1 MKKSII
7 ECKNKFSHAKKI
19 LFWFNITIMQI
30 SPVSMQYYSNT
41 RNSAQVSCGM
51 KLPRLNCKKLDGL
64 TYDKY
69 KDLSF
74 LDKLKFRLFTPLS
87 IRRDARANFYA
98 ARSARRYLDDKCG
111 RDNYTV
117 MVVGRSLASIGE
129 TMRDLGRDVRF
140 LPMSQLADGMPKNI
154 NNVEVYKKYL
164 DSIGLT
170 KELIEANPKH
180 HFVLIDYVS
189 SGESLRN
196 AHKFL
201 SRPDLLGN
209 PERIEMVPSQL
220 LVGNNIMSSGL
231 ELLYMF
237 HGLKKYSPVSQL
249 GLEELGKT
257 FDRIQPDPLYKNKR
271 NLFLFNIMRKI
282 ERYRKKTGKE

>member
-1 MKKSII
+1 
-7 ECKNKFSHAKKI
+7 
-19 LFWFNITIMQI
+19 MQI
-30 SPVSMQYYSNT
+30 NPVSMQYYYNT

-51 KLPRLNCKKLDGL
+51 KLSGLNCKKLEGL

-74 LDKLKFRLFTPLS
+74 FDKLKFSIFTPLS

-117 MVVGRSLASIGE
+117 MVVGRSMASIGE

-140 LPMSQLADGMPKNI
+140 LPMSQLADGMPENI
-154 NNVEVYKKYL
+154 EHVDVYKKYL

-170 KELIEANPKH
+170 KELIESNPEH

-201 SRPDLLGN
+201 SRPDLLGH

-220 LVGNNIMSSGL
+220 LMGNNIMSSGL
-231 ELLYMF
+231 ELLYMCNGF
-237 HGLKKYSPVSQL
+237 KKYSPISQL
-249 GLEELGKT
+249 GLNELGKT
-257 FDRIQPDPLYKNKR
+257 FDSLQPNPRYIDKR